1 MTSADGTRLAARRRG
16 SGPAVVLVHG
26 SSGGLDSWDPIAP
39 FLEDR
44 YELWVYA
51 RRGYPPS
58 DPCRRSKT
66 YADDVAD
73 LRAVI
78 AAAGGTAHVVGG
90 SYGATVALHAA
101 GESDRSL
108 APSVRNLDL
117 SVRSLALFE
126 PPLFAAGEATAGLLG
141 PYRDLLEAGE
151 IRAAALLF
159 AEKVARAPA
168 PILAALTGAEPADES
183 SDRSASESGER
194 PANEAVGC
202 LHDLEAMTADSL
214 DVGRWSAVSLPTL
227 IMQGGE
233 TWAPMPAAMDALAT
247 AMPAATRVV
256 LPGQM
261 HFATHTAPELFA
273 AELTKFLDSPRS

>member
-1 MTSADGTRLAARRRG
+1 M
-16 SGPAVVLVHG
+16 LVHG
-26 SSGGLDSWDPIAP
+26 SSGGLDSWDPVAP

-51 RRGYPPS
+51 RRGYAPS

-101 GESDRSL
+101 GES
-108 APSVRNLDL
+108 VRGLT
-117 SVRSLALFE
+117 VQSLALFE
-126 PPLFAAGEATAGLLG
+126 PPLFAAGEATAGVLG
-141 PYRDLLEAGE
+141 PYRDLLEDGKV
-151 IRAAALLF
+151 RAAALLF
-159 AEKVARAPA
+159 AEKVARVPA

-183 SDRSASESGER
+183 NEGPTGESNEG
-194 PANEAVGC
+194 PADGSSEAVGC

-214 DVGRWSAVSLPTL
+214 DVNRWSAVSLPTL

-233 TWAPMPAAMDALAT
+233 TWAPMPATMDALAA

-261 HFATHTAPELFA
+261 HFATHTAPELVT
-273 AELTKFLDSPRS
+273 AELAKFLSSARSGEARAPEKG